1 MTDTANTYDQDK
13 VADALKHS
21 WVYRLPKWLWP
32 YAQLARWERP
42 IGWQLL
48 MWPCWWSLML
58 VIASQEFSPSAYQ
71 YEFLHVFVIFCVLL
85 LFMIGAFL
93 MRGAGCSY
101 NDLADID
108 IDDQVE
114 RTRSRPLPSGRIKK
128 KQAAIFLLLQ
138 CLAGFVVLVSVA
150 QGFTF
155 AFWLGVAS
163 LITVAIYPFMK
174 RITWW
179 PQLFL
184 GFAFSWG
191 ALMGWAVVAQSLSL
205 APILLYI
212 GTIFWVIGYD
222 TIYAHQ
228 DREDDTIVG
237 VKSTARL
244 FGEKSKKAITI
255 LYVLALGLFL
265 VSFILAIPP
274 STIHA
279 APAYL
284 GLALGA
290 LHMFWQIK
298 NLDIHDGDQCL
309 KLFKSNSRFGF
320 VLFAGLTVSV
330 LLLIF

>member
-1 MTDTANTYDQDK
+1 MLSQLPYEAALTPRHPNFPSTFIGTYTISEYLIF
-13 VADALKHS
+13 V
-21 WVYRLPKWLWP
+21 V
-32 YAQLARWERP
+32 
-42 IGWQLL
+42 
-48 MWPCWWSLML
+48 
-58 VIASQEFSPSAYQ
+58 
-71 YEFLHVFVIFCVLL
+71 FLNLL
-85 LFMIGAFL
+85 LFTIGAFL
-93 MRGAGCSY
+93 MRGAGCTY

-114 RTRSRPLPSGRIKK
+114 RTRSRPLPSGRVSKR
-128 KQAAIFLLLQ
+128 QAAKFLLLQ
-138 CLAGFVVLVSVA
+138 CLGGFVVLVLLSR
-150 QGFTF
+150 GFTF

-191 ALMGWAVVAQSLSL
+191 ALMGWVVIFQSLSL
-205 APILLYI
+205 APLLLYI

-228 DREDDTIVG
+228 DREDDAIVG

-244 FGEKSKKAITI
+244 FGEKSKKAISI
-255 LYVLALGLFL
+255 LYVLALG
-265 VSFILAIPP
+265 FILASILIAIPP
-274 STIHA
+274 SSLIV
-279 APAYL
+279 APAYI

-320 VLFAGLTVSV
+320 VLFAGLTASA
-330 LLLIF
+330 LFRFLII

>member
-1 MTDTANTYDQDK
+1 
-13 VADALKHS
+13 
-21 WVYRLPKWLWP
+21 
-32 YAQLARWERP
+32 
-42 IGWQLL
+42 
-48 MWPCWWSLML
+48 ML
-58 VIASQEFSPSAYQ
+58 VLASSLFETHAVRIQLSETLPDTIIHFTDETFWYDYAWLALVPLLIFS
-71 YEFLHVFVIFCVLL
+71 L
-85 LFMIGAFL
+85 GAFL
-93 MRGAGCSY
+93 MRGAGCTY

-114 RTRSRPLPSGRIKK
+114 RTRSRPLPSRRITK

-138 CLAGFVVLVSVA
+138 CLAGFVVLVLLS

-205 APILLYI
+205 APILLYL

-228 DREDDTIVG
+228 DREDDAIVG

-244 FGEKSKKAITI
+244 FGEKSKKAISI
-255 LYVLALGLFL
+255 LYALAIGFFL
-265 VSFILAIPP
+265 ASFFLAIPLDNMKV
-274 STIHA
+274 
-279 APAYL
+279 APAYF
-284 GLALGA
+284 GLAAGA
-290 LHMFWQIK
+290 FQMFWQIK
-298 NLDIHDGDQCL
+298 NLDIHNGDQCL
-309 KLFKSNSRFGF
+309 KLFKSNSRFGLI
-320 VLFAGLTVSV
+320 LFAGLFVSA
-330 LLLIF
+330 LLQVI